1 MERET
6 GHGSRARGTDCSTR
20 DRAANHP
27 SMPSGCSRSKTSWAI
42 ARSIRVPPN
51 EMQLLAPTCRSRRG
65 KRSAVL
71 DRPCDGCPPCK
82 PGRGLIRTN
91 HAGIIERRCLFR
103 ERTAL
108 VHDAPNYI
116 VSHGVGR
123 ASGAK
128 TMITKCQSGLNLLP
142 ELGLQCAAK
151 ALLGRKWRCCLD
163 HVVGSHQQR
172 WRDCEPERL
181 RGPVVDDQLEPCCLS
196 QRQLTRP
203 STT

>member
-1 MERET
+1 M
-6 GHGSRARGTDCSTR
+6 AA
-20 DRAANHP
+20 RAA

-108 VHDAPNYI
+108 VHDEAVEARPRR
-116 VSHGVGR
+116 GV
-123 ASGAK
+123 
-128 TMITKCQSGLNLLP
+128 
-142 ELGLQCAAK
+142 
-151 ALLGRKWRCCLD
+151 
-163 HVVGSHQQR
+163 
-172 WRDCEPERL
+172 
-181 RGPVVDDQLEPCCLS
+181 
-196 QRQLTRP
+196 TRP
-203 STT
+203 CRGTFRECLGAPRVVIRWANADCKIWHNDTNAPIGYGWHPVAFAGNWGGAYWKMVRLYHRGVCV